1 MHHLGMRACVG
12 VGEWSRASL
21 LVKKKIDMV
30 SISLSGPSI
39 RAQSQSSTSYGEI
52 QHLLMLIK
60 DQQEGAECV
69 QGYNN
74 GYIHPFRFFN
84 ISAV

>member
-1 MHHLGMRACVG
+1 M
-12 VGEWSRASL
+12 
-21 LVKKKIDMV
+21 
-30 SISLSGPSI
+30 
-39 RAQSQSSTSYGEI
+39 Y
-52 QHLLMLIK
+52 LIK

-84 ISAV
+84 IPAVWYNLQVFNKYNFWPGFQAAASLVFPIEESERLHRSSVVQAIAV

>member
-1 MHHLGMRACVG
+1 MHHLGMCACVG
-12 VGEWSRASL
+12 VGEWSRPIL
-21 LVKKKIDMV
+21 LVKK
-30 SISLSGPSI
+30 LSGPSI
-39 RAQSQSSTSYGEI
+39 RALSQSSTSYGEI
-52 QHLLMLIK
+52 QHLMYLIK

-84 ISAV
+84 IPAV